1 MLKDRTDYLLDIDE
15 VLGPKAA
22 KKAPGI
28 VKWFLKRRLHVDQI
42 NHFVMTAEHY
52 NGVGF
57 FDDALKFLD
66 ISYRTRGEENI
77 DLSKRY
83 IFVSNHPL
91 GGAEALII
99 GSIFRRLYGKG
110 FKVPSNQFLY
120 NLKPLRE
127 FFVPVRVLSGGKQD
141 REIVERMTEMFNSD
155 CQSLVFPAGLCART
169 IKGKITEMPWKK
181 MFISQ
186 ARKYQRDI
194 VPVHISGHNS
204 KWYFFL
210 SWLSRTL
217 KLKTNIGM
225 LYLVDELFKQAG
237 NEFVVTFGKPVP
249 YTTFDKTK
257 TDLQWAEEIK
267 NTVKE
272 LSLDNGCT
280 PNM

>member
-66 ISYRTRGEENI
+66 ISYRIRGEENI

-204 KWYFFL
+204 RWYFFL
-210 SWLSRTL
+210 SKLSKFHIFSQNYRMNFQSSRVKDL
-217 KLKTNIGM
+217 ILR
-225 LYLVDELFKQAG
+225 VLF
-237 NEFVVTFGKPVP
+237 
-249 YTTFDKTK
+249 
-257 TDLQWAEEIK
+257 LRLW
-267 NTVKE
+267 
-272 LSLDNGCT
+272 
-280 PNM
+280 